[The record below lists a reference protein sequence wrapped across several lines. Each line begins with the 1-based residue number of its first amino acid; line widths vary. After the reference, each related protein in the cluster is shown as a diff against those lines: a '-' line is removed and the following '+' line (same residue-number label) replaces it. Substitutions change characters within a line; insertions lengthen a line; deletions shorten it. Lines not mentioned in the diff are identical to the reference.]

1 MIVTDS
7 YDREPDLYFGHMGGV
22 GDLLVSRYAD
32 GLTIA
37 KRPGRDRTDLT
48 WGPQVELEVA
58 S

>member
-1 MIVTDS
+1 MITHSPYATDLWKAH
-7 YDREPDLYFGHMGGV
+7 DPEAGE
-22 GDLLVSRYAD
+22 DLLITRYTD
-32 GLTIA
+32 GSLSFA